1 MRKYLNMSVSLES
14 NHGAEISMEEA
25 ELMGTEAAA
34 DGAEVE
40 STLNEADDNLGV
52 VDALED
58 LAVIADGIDTP
69 TDTEMALI
77 ANTENA
83 LTIGENLPE
92 GTLIPEV
99 AQVAT
104 EGYKGRKISTE
115 GIRET
120 ARTIWENIQKFLKKV
135 WEKIESFF
143 YKLFG
148 TIPSLRKSIAALE
161 KRIDDDSSKRIE
173 EKKFTVSSGVSTLS
187 VDYKPCKSESEL
199 KSALK
204 HFDDLVKA
212 TYTNLVEKSVVLG
225 EKIADALSDFS
236 PETATAQLKKLNG
249 DIGKAMTATNAPT
262 LSAANHTR
270 FSGYDTRLTAP
281 TLGNISIAVKMP
293 SVKDGDAV
301 TPIGYAEFLRNSGN
315 MVVPTSETSKE
326 GPKDFEMT
334 TLSHPAMQ
342 DMLATCSKMLETLE
356 EFKRGKRSKD
366 LEKTRK
372 DMAAASDKATKAIEN
387 AKKGESADKG
397 AVETYRAML
406 NFNQAFA
413 RWTQQPAM
421 PMYSHTLSVVRAVM
435 MVCQKSCACYK

>member
-1 MRKYLNMSVSLES
+1 MRKYLNMSVALES

-25 ELMGTEAAA
+25 EILGTEAAA
-34 DGAEVE
+34 DSAEVE

-148 TIPSLRKSIAALE
+148 TIPSLRKNIAALE
-161 KRIDDDSSKRIE
+161 KRIEADSSKRIE
-173 EKKFTVSSGVSTLS
+173 DKKFTIGSGVAALS
-187 VDYKPCKSESEL
+187 VDYKPCKSEAEL
-199 KSALK
+199 KAALK
-204 HFDDLVKA
+204 QFDDAVKT
-212 TYTNLVEKSVVLG
+212 TYTGTVDSSVTLG
-225 EKIADALSDFS
+225 EKIAEALSNFS
-236 PETATAQLKKLNG
+236 PETAADDLTKLNVAIS
-249 DIGKAMTATNAPT
+249 DKIMK
-262 LSAANHTR
+262 LSVAGGTQSLSR
-270 FSGYDTRLTAP
+270 FSGYNTMVGHPL
-281 TLGNISIAVKMP
+281 LGNISLAVKKP
-293 SVKDGDAV
+293 KTKEGDL
-301 TPIGYAEFLRNSGN
+301 TSIGFAEFLRNSGEL
-315 MVVPTSETSKE
+315 VVPTSETSKE
-326 GPKDFEMT
+326 GPKDFEMAT
-334 TLSHPAMQ
+334 MSHPSML
-342 DMLATCSKMLETLE
+342 DMLGTCDKMLEVLE
-356 EFKRGKRSKD
+356 EFKRGKRTKD

-372 DMAAASDKATKAIEN
+372 DLSNGSDKATKSIEN
-387 AKKGESADKG
+387 AKKGEAEDK
-397 AVETYRAML
+397 AAIESYRSML
-406 NFNQAFA
+406 NYNQAFA

-421 PMYSHTLSVVRAVM
+421 PMYSHTLTVVRAVL
-435 MVCQKSCACYK
+435 VACQKSCACYK